1 MKMGSKLEEKEIK
14 KYSDL
19 VDEFS
24 DTFPWSYDELKG
36 ITREMVEHRIP

>member
-1 MKMGSKLEEKEIK
+1 MKMGSKLGEKEIK

-24 DTFPWSYDELKG
+24 DTFALFIDVVYKTLKVL
-36 ITREMVEHRIP
+36 RPP